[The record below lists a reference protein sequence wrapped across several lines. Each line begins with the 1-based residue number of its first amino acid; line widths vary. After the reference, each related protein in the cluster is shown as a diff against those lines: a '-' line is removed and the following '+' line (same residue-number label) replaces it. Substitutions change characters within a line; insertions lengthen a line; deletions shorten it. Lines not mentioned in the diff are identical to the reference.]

1 MTRPTGQESADK
13 AKLIWGKG
21 YFHKKYHR
29 VGMIFQTYP
38 IGQKG
43 WVR

>member
-13 AKLIWGKG
+13 AKLICGKG
-21 YFHKKYHR
+21 YFYKKYHR
-29 VGMIFQTYP
+29 VETIFQKHLV
-38 IGQKG
+38 GQKG